1 MTVYV
6 NAIMYYRVVDAV
18 KARNIELERLI
29 LLNFH
34 TFIGLLSQVGQC
46 CAAVKVSRLGCYQ
59 C

>member
-18 KARNIELERLI
+18 KARNIELERRI

-46 CAAVKVSRLGCYQ
+46 CSAVKVSRLGCYQ